1 MASRRRTRKHDAWST
16 TLKSAELAWA
26 TPQVVA
32 HRLGRM
38 AASGPI
44 PSARDSAEFTR
55 MWSEKVTA
63 FNDSW
68 AAMALQGFAANQ
80 AMASSLLRGFWNP
93 WRVPSSSKTMAQM
106 NDATW
111 GARGGVASGA
121 SRRGRECATVVGCAA
136 TVRAVVLL
144 LLRGGGGKGNGFGEP
159 GQRNP
164 SPR

>member
-1 MASRRRTRKHDAWST
+1 MASRRRIRTHDAWST

-38 AASGPI
+38 AAAGPVL
-44 PSARDSAEFTR
+44 SSRDSAEFTR

-68 AAMALQGFAANQ
+68 AAMAMKGFSANQ
-80 AMASSLLRGFWNP
+80 AIASSLVRGFWNP
-93 WRVPSSSKTMAQM
+93 WGATSSLTTLSRM

-111 GARGGVASGA
+111 GVLAAGLGPVHRAAVGNARRLSGT
-121 SRRGRECATVVGCAA
+121 RGR
-136 TVRAVVLL
+136 
-144 LLRGGGGKGNGFGEP
+144 
-159 GQRNP
+159 
-164 SPR
+164 